1 MSGRWL
7 RPPPHVAFPQTHF
20 LTMKRKVSLS
30 LDDDLVEAAEH
41 LLKKVDAPV
50 SATINRW
57 AKLGK
62 QLEQSTEQ
70 PTPKKK

>member
-1 MSGRWL
+1 
-7 RPPPHVAFPQTHF
+7 
-20 LTMKRKVSLS
+20 MKRKVSLS
-30 LDDDLVEAAEH
+30 LDDDLVEAAEQ

-62 QLEQSTEQ
+62 QMEESAEQS
-70 PTPKKK
+70 TPKKK

>member
-1 MSGRWL
+1 
-7 RPPPHVAFPQTHF
+7 
-20 LTMKRKVSLS
+20 MKRKMSLS
-30 LDDDLVEAAEH
+30 LDDDLVEAAEQ

-62 QLEQSTEQ
+62 LAEEQANLSIPQ
-70 PTPKKK
+70 KK